1 MSKKKLVTAI
11 VAGVLIVAIGVS
23 SVLIYRKSHNTEA
36 ALADNQRYVYAYVSD
51 IQGNEITYME
61 MDESVV
67 TAYLEQQEEAS
78 ATDDGEAEKDSDDN
92 SASDDNAGGRR
103 GRRENTSSDSASDNG
118 SFKEEEADEASDE
131 EKSDR
136 ASSGDM
142 PSGDMP
148 SGDMP
153 SGDMPSGDMPSG
165 APSGDMSSGDM
176 PSGAPSGG
184 MPSGD
189 MPSGAPSGDMPSGDT
204 PSGDMPSGD
213 STDGTE
219 QTENGM
225 PSKASGKSGG
235 FGKNAMGSGETVTAL
250 IPVGITVHTSSDV
263 KTTFNR
269 LVAGDMIKILMETN
283 DAGEEVMVEIW
294 ML

>member
-1 MSKKKLVTAI
+1 MRSKNQKGRKQMSKKKLVTAI

-78 ATDDGEAEKDSDDN
+78 TTDDGEAEKEKASDDN
-92 SASDDNAGGRR
+92 SASDENAGGRR

-118 SFKEEEADEASDE
+118 SSKEEESNEASDE

-148 SGDMP
+148 SG
-153 SGDMPSGDMPSG
+153 GMPSG
-165 APSGDMSSGDM
+165 APNGDMSSGDV
-176 PSGAPSGG
+176 PSGAPN
-184 MPSGD
+184 GD
-189 MPSGAPSGDMPSGDT
+189 MPSGGM

-235 FGKNAMGSGETVTAL
+235 FGKNAMGSGETVIAL
-250 IPVGITVHTSSDV
+250 IPVGITVHTSSDA

-283 DAGEEVMVEIW
+283 DAGEEVIVEIW

>member
-78 ATDDGEAEKDSDDN
+78 TTDDGEAEKEKASDDN
-92 SASDDNAGGRR
+92 SASDENAGGRR

-118 SFKEEEADEASDE
+118 SSKEEESNEASDE

-148 SGDMP
+148 SG
-153 SGDMPSGDMPSG
+153 GMPSG
-165 APSGDMSSGDM
+165 APNGDMSSGDV
-176 PSGAPSGG
+176 PSGAPN
-184 MPSGD
+184 GD
-189 MPSGAPSGDMPSGDT
+189 MPSGGM

-235 FGKNAMGSGETVTAL
+235 FGKNAMGSGETVIAL
-250 IPVGITVHTSSDV
+250 IPVGITVHTSSDA

-283 DAGEEVMVEIW
+283 DAGEEVIVEIW